1 MSSSAAWECTACT
14 YQNPN
19 FDYLSCEVCGT
30 CRDGKPTHD
39 ASFEVAESDDE
50 QSGSQGLL
58 PSKFARSPTNDRNQ
72 SPSVIVVETP
82 LNDARPVSG
91 ALRAASSYLQTV
103 ESKHVQPSG
112 SPSSDVPHESP
123 MTEPESPIRFKRLRK
138 RKRPALGSPVEPVN
152 ISSDEAADAEMSNVE
167 VNCTGAR
174 PAAAR
179 GSPVHDGVDN
189 VEIDGDIVNLN
200 EVESDEDEAER
211 DVSRVRLALL
221 HAHWWQVLDT
231 YCSSRLVAGFRQ
243 MPGSRGNHDK

>member
-1 MSSSAAWECTACT
+1 MGMHCLHV
-14 YQNPN
+14 PN

-39 ASFEVAESDDE
+39 ASFEVAESDEE

-72 SPSVIVVETP
+72 SPSVVVVETP
-82 LNDARPVSG
+82 LNDAPPVSA
-91 ALRAASSYLQTV
+91 ALRAASSYLQSV

-167 VNCTGAR
+167 VNCTGR
-174 PAAAR
+174 PAAGR
-179 GSPVHDGVDN
+179 GPVRDGVDN
-189 VEIDGDIVNLN
+189 VEIDVEQNAHNVDISIPKRSSEIVNLD
-200 EVESDEDEAER
+200 EEESDEDEAEG

-221 HAHWWQVLDT
+221 HAPCTHLL
-231 YCSSRLVAGFRQ
+231 LVTTGGRF
-243 MPGSRGNHDK
+243 